1 MNTYRALLSRIAPGG
16 LAAACALGLVSCG
29 SPMLELPV
37 FDDPQLKTQQPTGPA
52 YGIDHDDILDNVGDV
67 FKDGRQVPPAE
78 GERLHS
84 CGKLRYKTVGAILT
98 SRGIN
103 IGNTAANSAGSLYQR
118 AQSVWGTANFF
129 GRIGESTRNSTSSV
143 VGLQD
148 ILLAVAE
155 ELVTATNAD
164 GAWMSGACSGG
175 KLFSG
180 TSCDRDG
187 FACLLG
193 ATPSQRQLDLC
204 NNMVADTAAGVTDA
218 LTRKRLAVAAIA
230 STIFLC
236 D

>member
-1 MNTYRALLSRIAPGG
+1 MTMDRRLLSGIAV
-16 LAAACALGLVSCG
+16 ACALGFSSCG
-29 SPMLELPV
+29 SPMLDSLLNV
-37 FDDPQLKTQQPTGPA
+37 DPQLQPQQPSGPA

-84 CGKLRYKTVGAILT
+84 CGKIRYKTFGAILAA
-98 SRGIN
+98 RGIN
-103 IGNTAANSAGSLYQR
+103 ISNNTANSAGSLYMR

-129 GRIGESTRNSTSSV
+129 GRIPESTRNSTSSV

-155 ELVTATNAD
+155 ELVTPANTD
-164 GAWMSGACSGG
+164 GAWSTGACSGAR
-175 KLFSG
+175 LFSG
-180 TSCDRDG
+180 TACDRDG

-204 NNMVADTAAGVTDA
+204 NNLVTDTASGVADE
-218 LTRKRLAVAAIA
+218 LTRKRLATAALS